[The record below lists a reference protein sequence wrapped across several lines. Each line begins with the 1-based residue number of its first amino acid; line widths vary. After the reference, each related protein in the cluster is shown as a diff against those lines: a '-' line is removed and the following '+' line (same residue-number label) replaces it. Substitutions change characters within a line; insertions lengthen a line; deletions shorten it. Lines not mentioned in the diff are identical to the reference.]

1 MLQPLDVSVFSP
13 LKRALAAETDAV
25 SRLDSG
31 RLQKVEWTKM
41 YIRARER
48 ALTTANI
55 VSGWKATG
63 LEPLSPITVLEKL
76 STPHTPQSLLPQ
88 TPGQSSSLDLS
99 LLHSSPPEGTELR
112 EANALFRSQIRGL
125 QDVPSPAERY
135 AERMTRALETT
146 QSELVIIRRELAEHR
161 ELLQSR
167 KIKRAGK
174 RVKLQSKFVFS
185 TQEVFKIAEE
195 AEKLTV
201 AKKGR
206 RPRQQRA
213 ISVEVESDEVDIL
226 EIGSSESES
235 DCIIVA
241 AARPI

>member
-1 MLQPLDVSVFSP
+1 
-13 LKRALAAETDAV
+13 
-25 SRLDSG
+25 
-31 RLQKVEWTKM
+31 M

-76 STPHTPQSLLPQ
+76 STPHTLRSLPPQ

-99 LLHSSPPEGTELR
+99 LPHSSPPEGTELR
-112 EANALFRSQIRGL
+112 EANALFRSQICGVH
-125 QDVPSPAERY
+125 DVPSPAKRY

-146 QSELVIIRRELAEHR
+146 QSELVTIREELAEHR

-167 KIKRAGK
+167 KIRKSGK

-195 AEKLTV
+195 AEKLTA

-206 RPRQQRA
+206 RQRQERA
-213 ISVEVESDEVDIL
+213 ISIEVQNDEVDIL
-226 EIGSSESES
+226 EIESSESKS
-235 DCIIVA
+235 DCIVVA